1 LERSVFLYS
10 PSKVRSALRREQKSF
25 RVCCFGG
32 VTDSQKVSLL
42 RTATSITGVLWPDCT
57 KEKMNLTHRILSL
70 FLALAVAAIGQTQTI
85 IPEGTK
91 VKVRLEQQLSSSTA
105 EEGQIVQFT
114 VVDNVVLNDQTVV
127 PQGANVSGTVV
138 QAVPKRRMGRT
149 GKLDF
154 SIEKITA
161 SDGGFIPVRY
171 TMLKKEGGNT
181 SVSTGLITAGVAVLF
196 WPAAPFVL
204 LRKGKDTTFQKG
216 MVYEVFT
223 DAAYTMKAKK
233 AEAPAT
239 AAPVTTSSSVTITS
253 NTAGAD
259 IEVDGAFVGSTP
271 STILLIQG
279 DHAIRVSKDGKIWER
294 TLRVISGSNPTVNS
308 ILQ

>member
-1 LERSVFLYS
+1 
-10 PSKVRSALRREQKSF
+10 
-25 RVCCFGG
+25 
-32 VTDSQKVSLL
+32 
-42 RTATSITGVLWPDCT
+42 
-57 KEKMNLTHRILSL
+57 MNLTKRALSI
-70 FLALAVAAIGQTQTI
+70 FLALVVAALGQTQTI

-105 EEGQIVQFT
+105 DEGQIVQFT
-114 VVDNVVLNDQTVV
+114 VVDNVVVNDQTVV

-171 TMLKKEGGNT
+171 TMMKKEGGNT

-204 LRKGKDTTFQKG
+204 L
-216 MVYEVFT
+216 
-223 DAAYTMKAKK
+223 
-233 AEAPAT
+233 
-239 AAPVTTSSSVTITS
+239 
-253 NTAGAD
+253 
-259 IEVDGAFVGSTP
+259 
-271 STILLIQG
+271 
-279 DHAIRVSKDGKIWER
+279 
-294 TLRVISGSNPTVNS
+294 
-308 ILQ
+308 

>member
-1 LERSVFLYS
+1 
-10 PSKVRSALRREQKSF
+10 
-25 RVCCFGG
+25 
-32 VTDSQKVSLL
+32 
-42 RTATSITGVLWPDCT
+42 
-57 KEKMNLTHRILSL
+57 MNQTNRIIAL
-70 FLALAVAAIGQTQTI
+70 FLALVVAAIGQLQTIVTIPSTI

-91 VKVRLEQQLSSSTA
+91 VKVRLEQQLSSATA
-105 EEGQIVQFT
+105 DEGQIVQFT
-114 VVDNVVLNDQTVV
+114 VVDDVIVNEQTAI

-138 QAVPKRRMGRT
+138 QAVPKRHMGRT

-154 SIEKITA
+154 SIDKIMA
-161 SDGGFIPVRY
+161 GDGGSIPVRY
-171 TMLKKEGGNT
+171 SLMKKEGGNT

-204 LRKGKDTTFQKG
+204 LRKGKDTTIQRG

-223 DAAYTMKAKK
+223 DAAYTIKAKK

-239 AAPVTTSSSVTITS
+239 ASVPTSSSSVTITS

-259 IEVDGAFVGSTP
+259 IEIDSAFVGSTP
-271 STILLIQG
+271 SIILLIQG
-279 DHAIRVSKDGKIWER
+279 DHAIRVSKDGKVWEK
-294 TLRVISGSNPTVNS
+294 TLRVSSGSNPTVNA